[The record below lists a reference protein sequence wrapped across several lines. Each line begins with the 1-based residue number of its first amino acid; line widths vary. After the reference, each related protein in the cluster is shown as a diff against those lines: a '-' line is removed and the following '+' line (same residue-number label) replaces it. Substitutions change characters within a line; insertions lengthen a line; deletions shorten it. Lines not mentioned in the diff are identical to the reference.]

1 MNEPELGK
9 KVAQLLNQ
17 SLDNID
23 QSILTRL
30 QSGRKTSIENFREC
44 DETMLATAGDSP
56 DINKPNSSY
65 FNIKSILPLVA
76 LLLIL
81 VSYTYWQTFQY
92 SDENDEIDI
101 LLLADDLPINAY
113 LDNEFDV
120 WLDS

>member
-1 MNEPELGK
+1 MNGSELGK
-9 KVAQLLNQ
+9 KVARLLNH

-23 QSILTRL
+23 QSTLSRL
-30 QSGRKTSIENFREC
+30 QSGRKASIENYREC
-44 DETMLATAGDSP
+44 EMLATAGDSP
-56 DINKPNSSY
+56 AISKPHSPY
-65 FNIKSILPLVA
+65 LNIKNILPLVT

-81 VSYTYWQTFQY
+81 VSYTYWQSFQY

>member
-1 MNEPELGK
+1 MNESELGK
-9 KVAQLLNQ
+9 KVAQLLDH

-23 QSILTRL
+23 QNILGRL
-30 QSGRKTSIENFREC
+30 QSGRKALIENYRESG
-44 DETMLATAGDSP
+44 MLATAGNSP
-56 DINKPNSSY
+56 DISKPRSPY
-65 FNIKSILPLVA
+65 FSIKNILPFVT

-81 VSYTYWQTFQY
+81 ISYTYWQSFQY

-113 LDNEFDV
+113 IDNDFDV

>member
-1 MNEPELGK
+1 MNESELGK
-9 KVAQLLNQ
+9 KVTQLLDH

-23 QSILTRL
+23 QSILNRL
-30 QSGRKTSIENFREC
+30 QSGREASIKNYREC
-44 DETMLATAGDSP
+44 ETYATPGEG
-56 DINKPNSSY
+56 PNISKSHFQY
-65 FNIKSILPLVA
+65 FNIKNILSLIA
-76 LLLIL
+76 LLLAL
-81 VSYTYWQTFQY
+81 VSYTYWQSFQY

>member
-1 MNEPELGK
+1 MNESELGK
-9 KVAQLLNQ
+9 KVAQLLNH

-30 QSGRKTSIENFREC
+30 QSGRIASIENYREY
-44 DETMLATAGDSP
+44 ETTLATAGGSP
-56 DINKPNSSY
+56 NISKPHSSY
-65 FNIKSILPLVA
+65 FNIRNILPLVT

-81 VSYTYWQTFQY
+81 ISYTYWQSFQY

-101 LLLADDLPINAY
+101 LLLTDDLPINAY
-113 LDNEFDV
+113 LDNDFDV

>member
-1 MNEPELGK
+1 MNESGLGK
-9 KVAQLLNQ
+9 KIAQLLNH

-30 QSGRKTSIENFREC
+30 QSGRKAAIENYREY
-44 DETMLATAGDSP
+44 EMLATTGESP
-56 DINKPNSSY
+56 NINKPHSPY
-65 FNIKSILPLVA
+65 LNIKNILPLVT

-81 VSYTYWQTFQY
+81 VSYTYWQSFQY

-101 LLLADDLPINAY
+101 LLLSDDLPINAY
-113 LDNEFDV
+113 LDNDFDV

>member
-1 MNEPELGK
+1 MNESKLGK
-9 KVAQLLNQ
+9 KIARLLDD

-23 QSILTRL
+23 ESILSRL
-30 QSGRKTSIENFREC
+30 QSGRKASIESYRES
-44 DETMLATAGDSP
+44 EMLATAGVSP
-56 DINKPNSSY
+56 NINKSHSPY
-65 FNIKSILPLVA
+65 FNIKNILPLVT

-81 VSYTYWQTFQY
+81 VSYTYWQSFQY

>member
-1 MNEPELGK
+1 MNESELGR
-9 KVAQLLNQ
+9 KVARLLDH

-23 QSILTRL
+23 QRTLSRL
-30 QSGRKTSIENFREC
+30 QSGRKASIENYREY
-44 DETMLATAGDSP
+44 EMLATTGESP
-56 DINKPNSSY
+56 NISKPHSPY
-65 FNIKSILPLVA
+65 LNIKNILPLVT

-81 VSYTYWQTFQY
+81 VSYTYWQSFQY

-113 LDNEFDV
+113 LDNEFDE

>member
-1 MNEPELGK
+1 MNESKLGK
-9 KVAQLLNQ
+9 KIAQLLGH

-23 QSILTRL
+23 QRTLSRL
-30 QSGRKTSIENFREC
+30 QSGRRASIESYRES
-44 DETMLATAGDSP
+44 EMLATAGVSP
-56 DINKPNSSY
+56 NISKPHSPY
-65 FNIKSILPLVA
+65 FNIKNILPLVT

-81 VSYTYWQTFQY
+81 VSYTYWQSFQY